1 MLRPLLEQA
10 ADPLHQYKN
19 GNSSLFPKTQN
30 LGVQHSKQ
38 DQDVKVSPT
47 LTLFNPNVF
56 YLKKKT

>member
-19 GNSSLFPKTQN
+19 GNPLFPKTETF
-30 LGVQHSKQ
+30 GVQHSKN

-47 LTLFNPNVF
+47 LTLFNPDV
-56 YLKKKT
+56 L